1 MLNRAVS
8 TTFRFGQEVNDSRIG
23 DLLTLPWAF
32 IFTKAGD
39 SCMLMRIQVEIA
51 SSTIDSR
58 NGRRQPQVS
67 NWSPLI

>member
-1 MLNRAVS
+1 MLNNAVN
-8 TTFRFGQEVNDSRIG
+8 TTLRLGQEPKDSRIG
-23 DLLTLPWAF
+23 ALLALPWAF

-58 NGRRQPQVS
+58 NGRRQPQTS
-67 NWSPLI
+67 N

>member
-1 MLNRAVS
+1 MGA
-8 TTFRFGQEVNDSRIG
+8 
-23 DLLTLPWAF
+23 LLVLPCAF

-51 SSTIDSR
+51 NNTIDNR
-58 NGRRQPQVS
+58 NGRRHPQTS